1 MKKTLI
7 ATLMLVAGTSQA
19 QWMTMP
25 IKNKTPADSFFAVAD
40 VKVRQDGYVEAWVM
54 ANDWFEKSS
63 TISLILSNCQ
73 TKEYRVMQ
81 STFYKGLGGTGGV
94 IHVTG
99 VIPYSV
105 MPFERTAPGT
115 LGDLYRD
122 TVCNLA
128 GK

>member
-25 IKNKTPADSFFAVAD
+25 IDKTPADSFFAVAD

-73 TKEYRVMQ
+73 TKEFRAMQ
-81 STFYKGLGGTGGV
+81 ITSYKGLGGTGGV
-94 IHVTG
+94 IHATG

-105 MPFERTAPGT
+105 MPFEKTAPGT
-115 LGDLYRD
+115 LGDFYRD
-122 TVCNLA
+122 TVCKLA